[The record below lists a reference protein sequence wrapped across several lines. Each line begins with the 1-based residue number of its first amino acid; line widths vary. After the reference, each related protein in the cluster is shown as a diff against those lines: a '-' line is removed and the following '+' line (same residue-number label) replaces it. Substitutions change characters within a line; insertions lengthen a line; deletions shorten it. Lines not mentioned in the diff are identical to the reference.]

1 MKALAC
7 SSTAK
12 VRMHTDREVIDGL
25 VFRILVTWKSVLF
38 KAEPGP

>member
-7 SSTAK
+7 SSIAK

-25 VFRILVTWKSVLF
+25 VFRIPATWKSLLF
-38 KAEPGP
+38 KGEREP